1 MSIDVDRA
9 RAVAGRLL
17 GGDRWA
23 HVRGVARRAAEL
35 AATVPENDRG
45 LLVCAAWLH
54 DVGYAEPLRDS
65 GFHPL
70 DGARRLERDGWPPRL
85 VGLVAHHSGASL
97 VAAVLGLDDELA
109 RYPRE
114 DGPVADALT
123 HTDQT
128 TGPTG
133 RRVSVPDRLAE
144 VLERHGPGSPNALA
158 HPVRA
163 PRLLAVADR
172 VERRLARLA
181 TAGVTGP
188 EHW

>member
-1 MSIDVDRA
+1 MSVGR
-9 RAVAGRLL
+9 GRLP
-17 GGDRWA
+17 GGDRGA
-23 HVRGVARRAAEL
+23 HVRGAARRASEL
-35 AATVPENDRG
+35 AATVPENDRE
-45 LLVCAAWLH
+45 LLVRAAWPH

-70 DGARRLERDGWPPRL
+70 DGARSLERDGWPRRL

-97 VAAVLGLDDELA
+97 VAGVLGLEDELA

-123 HTDQT
+123 HADRT

-144 VLERHGPGSPNALA
+144 VLRRHGPGSPNALA

-163 PRLLAVADR
+163 PRLLAIADR
-172 VERRLARLA
+172 VERRLTRLEAVPA
-181 TAGVTGP
+181 TGKPGP
-188 EHW
+188 DHW